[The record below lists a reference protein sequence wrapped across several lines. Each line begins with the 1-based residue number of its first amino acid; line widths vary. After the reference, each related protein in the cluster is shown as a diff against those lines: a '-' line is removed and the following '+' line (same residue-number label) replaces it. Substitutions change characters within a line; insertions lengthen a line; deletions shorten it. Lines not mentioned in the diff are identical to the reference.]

1 MKLSHNKKGVAL
13 LIALSIAIILML
25 LAMSMLM
32 LVRGHYG
39 TTANQ
44 IQHTKASYLAEAGV
58 QYALARCRAGTYS
71 NFNFPENGVTVSVN
85 ISAPNAQ
92 GQRTIKSSVNY

>member
-13 LIALSIAIILML
+13 LIALSIVIILML

-44 IQHTKASYLAEAGV
+44 IQHTKAYYLAEAGV

-71 NFNFPENGVTVSVN
+71 NFNFPEDGTNINVIIESNANGGYN
-85 ISAPNAQ
+85 IHS
-92 GQRTIKSSVNY
+92 KVNY